1 MTPPE
6 KDFTQKEGGLT
17 PGDQW
22 KSKKR
27 EYGKIPFITVCQTVM
42 QILPTASFSPPS
54 ISSASVKL
62 PSLSSSLVS
71 VSLTHFSPISHFYT
85 LWKRQKTIGHQKE
98 IWAIF
103 DILMTITLEVN
114 VITTQ
119 MTPFFSST
127 LRALSLGISH
137 FGISISSTFNSIGS
151 PLYIALHC
159 VLVFKIT
166 LKCQRWHF
174 QAC

>member
-42 QILPTASFSPPS
+42 QILPTASFLSPS

-119 MTPFFSST
+119 MTPFFH
-127 LRALSLGISH
+127 LLFELYPLVYLISAFQYLQH
-137 FGISISSTFNSIGS
+137 SI
-151 PLYIALHC
+151 P
-159 VLVFKIT
+159 
-166 LKCQRWHF
+166 
-174 QAC
+174 

>member
-1 MTPPE
+1 MKVE
-6 KDFTQKEGGLT
+6 
-17 PGDQW
+17 
-22 KSKKR
+22 KKR
-27 EYGKIPFITVCQTVM
+27 IRKDSIYYSVSDCDADFADSIFLVFINFISFCKITFT
-42 QILPTASFSPPS
+42 L
-54 ISSASVKL
+54 
-62 PSLSSSLVS
+62 SSLVS

-137 FGISISSTFNSIGS
+137 FGISISSTFNSMGS

-159 VLVFKIT
+159 VLVFKIYT
-166 LKCQRWHF
+166 
-174 QAC
+174 

>member
-54 ISSASVKL
+54 ISSVSVKL

-114 VITTQ
+114 VITAQ
-119 MTPFFSST
+119 MTPFFFIYSS
-127 LRALSLGISH
+127 SSIPWYISFRH
-137 FGISISSTFNSIGS
+137 FNIFNIQFHRI
-151 PLYIALHC
+151 PPLHC
-159 VLVFKIT
+159 VALCSGI
-166 LKCQRWHF
+166 
-174 QAC
+174 